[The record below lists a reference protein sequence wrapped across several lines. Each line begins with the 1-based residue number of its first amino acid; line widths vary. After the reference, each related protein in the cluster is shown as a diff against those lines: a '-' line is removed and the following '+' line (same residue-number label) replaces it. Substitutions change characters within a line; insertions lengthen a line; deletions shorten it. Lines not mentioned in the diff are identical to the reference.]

1 MTSSTTSPPRGS
13 PARPSP
19 GPARPYHFPHFE
31 RATLDNGL
39 SIIVVP
45 VRKLPVVTVS
55 LLTDAGATTEPEKQD
70 GIARLTARALLEGTK
85 QRTGDAL
92 TEGLERLGASLDAD
106 AEWDSGALSMTVLS
120 DRLSEA
126 MALVAEVMLEP
137 GFPER
142 ELERLKAERLAEILQ
157 RRAEP
162 RGLADDMF
170 ARFVYASDSR
180 YAMPDGGSATSVS
193 AIDRGQVAA
202 FHAARYRPGSTTA
215 IIAGDIGVDDALRVM
230 RSRFDAWPSQRAAA
244 VEADDRPAR
253 RTRAVHLVE
262 KADAPQSEL
271 RIGHVGIPRAH
282 PDYFAAL
289 VMNMLLGGLFS
300 SRINLNLREA
310 HGYTYGAS
318 SAFDWRRQSG
328 PFVVATAVRSDV
340 TAAAAS
346 EVLTEIDRMRTEK
359 VGADE
364 LSLATSYLEGVFP
377 IRYESTA
384 AIARALSALVVYGL
398 PPDYFD
404 TYRDRVRAV
413 SAPDVL
419 RAAREF
425 LHPEELQLVAV
436 GDPAVVREPLEAMDL
451 GPLQSYDTAGV
462 RNQESGV
469 RDET

>member
-1 MTSSTTSPPRGS
+1 M
-13 PARPSP
+13 
-19 GPARPYHFPHFE
+19 
-31 RATLDNGL
+31 
-39 SIIVVP
+39 P

-55 LLTDAGATTEPEKQD
+55 LVSDAGATAEAAGRE
-70 GIARLTARALLEGTK
+70 GMARLTARALMEGTK
-85 QRTGDAL
+85 ARTGDAL

-106 AEWDSGALSMTVLS
+106 AEWDSSALSMTVLTN
-120 DRLSEA
+120 RLSEA
-126 MALVAEVMLEP
+126 MALVAEVVLEP
-137 GFPER
+137 AFPER

-170 ARFVYASDSR
+170 ARFLYADDSR
-180 YAMPDGGSATSVS
+180 FAQPDAGSSASVA
-193 AIDRGQVAA
+193 AINRDGVAA
-202 FHAARYRPGSTTA
+202 FHRARYRPGSTTA
-215 IIAGDIGVDDALRVM
+215 IIVGDIGVDDALRVM
-230 RSRFDAWPSQRAAA
+230 RSRFEGWPAQRAES
-244 VEADDRPAR
+244 VEVDDRPAQ

-271 RIGHVGIPRAH
+271 RLGHVGIPRAH

-300 SRINLNLREA
+300 SRINLNLREV

-318 SAFDWRRQSG
+318 SAFDWRRQAG

-340 TAAAAS
+340 TAAAAQ
-346 EVLTEIDRMRTEK
+346 EVLSEIDRMRAER
-359 VGADE
+359 VSAEE

-384 AIARALSALVVYGL
+384 AIARALSAMVVYGL
-398 PPDYFD
+398 PADYFD

-436 GDPAVVREPLEAMDL
+436 GDPSVIREPLDQMDL
-451 GPLQSYDTAGV
+451 GPLQSYDTEGV
-462 RNQESGV
+462 QRG
-469 RDET
+469 

>member
-1 MTSSTTSPPRGS
+1 M
-13 PARPSP
+13 
-19 GPARPYHFPHFE
+19 
-31 RATLDNGL
+31 
-39 SIIVVP
+39 IVVP
-45 VRKLPVVTVS
+45 VRKLPLVTVS
-55 LLTDAGATTEPEKQD
+55 FVIEAGAVAEPVGQE
-70 GIARLTARALLEGTK
+70 GVARITARALLEGT
-85 QRTGDAL
+85 QVRTGDAL

-106 AEWDSGALSMTVLS
+106 AEWDSTGLSMTVLTT
-120 DRLSEA
+120 RLSEA
-126 MALVAEVMLEP
+126 MALLAEVVLQP
-137 GFPER
+137 AFPER
-142 ELERLKAERLAEILQ
+142 ELERLKAERLSEILQ

-170 ARFVYASDSR
+170 ARFAYAPDSR
-180 YAMPDGGSATSVS
+180 YAVPEGGSATSVS
-193 AIDRGQVAA
+193 AIDRERARA
-202 FHAARYRPGSTTA
+202 FHAARYRAGNTTA
-215 IIAGDIGVDDALRVM
+215 IIVGDIGVDDALRAM
-230 RSRFDAWPSQRAAA
+230 RSRFDTWPVQRSNVA
-244 VEADDRPAR
+244 EADDSPAL

-318 SAFDWRRQSG
+318 SAFDWRRQAG
-328 PFVVATAVRSDV
+328 PFVVASAVRSDV
-340 TAAAAS
+340 TAAAAR
-346 EVLTEIDRMRTEK
+346 EVLAEIDRMRAEK
-359 VGADE
+359 VSAEE

-384 AIARALSALVVYGL
+384 AIARALTAMVVYGL

-413 SAPDVL
+413 TAPDVL

-425 LHPEELQLVAV
+425 LHPEEMQLVAV
-436 GDPAVVREPLEAMDL
+436 GDPAVVREPLEALEL
-451 GPLQSYDTAGV
+451 GPLQSYDTEGV
-462 RNQESGV
+462 QRG
-469 RDET
+469 

>member
-1 MTSSTTSPPRGS
+1 M
-13 PARPSP
+13 
-19 GPARPYHFPHFE
+19 
-31 RATLDNGL
+31 
-39 SIIVVP
+39 IVVP

-55 LLTDAGATTEPEKQD
+55 FVIEAGAVAEPAGQE
-70 GIARLTARALLEGTK
+70 GVARITARALLEGT
-85 QRTGDAL
+85 QVRTGDAL

-106 AEWDSGALSMTVLS
+106 AEWDSTSLSLTVLTT
-120 DRLSEA
+120 RLSEA
-126 MALVAEVMLEP
+126 MALLAEVVLQP
-137 GFPER
+137 AFPER
-142 ELERLKAERLAEILQ
+142 ELERLKAERLSEILQ

-170 ARFVYASDSR
+170 ARFAYAPESR
-180 YAMPDGGSATSVS
+180 YAVPEGGSATSVS
-193 AIDRGQVAA
+193 AIDRERARA
-202 FHAARYRPGSTTA
+202 FHAARYRAGNTTA
-215 IIAGDIGVDDALRVM
+215 IIVGDIGVDEALRAM
-230 RSRFDAWPSQRAAA
+230 RSRFDTWPMQRSNVA
-244 VEADDRPAR
+244 EADDSPAL

-318 SAFDWRRQSG
+318 SAFDWRRQAG
-328 PFVVATAVRSDV
+328 PFVVASAVRSDV
-340 TAAAAS
+340 TAAAAR
-346 EVLTEIDRMRTEK
+346 EVLAEIDRMRAEK
-359 VGADE
+359 VSAEE

-384 AIARALSALVVYGL
+384 AIAHALTAMVVYGL

-404 TYRDRVRAV
+404 TYRDRVRAIT
-413 SAPDVL
+413 APDVL

-425 LHPEELQLVAV
+425 LHPEEMQLVAV
-436 GDPAVVREPLEAMDL
+436 GDPAVVREPLEALEL
-451 GPLQSYDTAGV
+451 GPLQSYDTEGV
-462 RNQESGV
+462 QRG
-469 RDET
+469 

>member
-1 MTSSTTSPPRGS
+1 M
-13 PARPSP
+13 
-19 GPARPYHFPHFE
+19 
-31 RATLDNGL
+31 
-39 SIIVVP
+39 IVVP

-55 LLTDAGATTEPEKQD
+55 FVIEAGAVAEPAGQE
-70 GIARLTARALLEGTK
+70 GVARITARALLEGT
-85 QRTGDAL
+85 QVRTGDAL

-106 AEWDSGALSMTVLS
+106 AEWDSTSLSMTVLTT
-120 DRLSEA
+120 RLSEA
-126 MALVAEVMLEP
+126 MALLAEVVLQP
-137 GFPER
+137 AFPER
-142 ELERLKAERLAEILQ
+142 ELERLKAERLSEILQ

-170 ARFVYASDSR
+170 ARFAYAPESR
-180 YAMPDGGSATSVS
+180 YAVPEGGSATSVS
-193 AIDRGQVAA
+193 AIDRERARA
-202 FHAARYRPGSTTA
+202 FHAARYRAGNTTA
-215 IIAGDIGVDDALRVM
+215 IIVGDIGVDDALRAM
-230 RSRFDAWPSQRAAA
+230 RSWFDTWPMQRSNVA
-244 VEADDRPAR
+244 EADDSPAL

-318 SAFDWRRQSG
+318 SAFDWRRQAG
-328 PFVVATAVRSDV
+328 PFLVASAVRSDV
-340 TAAAAS
+340 TAAAAR
-346 EVLTEIDRMRTEK
+346 EVLAEIDRMRAEK
-359 VGADE
+359 VSAEE

-384 AIARALSALVVYGL
+384 AIARALTAMVVYGL

-404 TYRDRVRAV
+404 TYRDRVRAIT
-413 SAPDVL
+413 APDVL

-425 LHPEELQLVAV
+425 LHPEEMQLVAV
-436 GDPAVVREPLEAMDL
+436 GDPAVVREPLEALEL
-451 GPLQSYDTAGV
+451 GPLQSYDTEGV
-462 RNQESGV
+462 QRG
-469 RDET
+469 

>member
-1 MTSSTTSPPRGS
+1 M
-13 PARPSP
+13 
-19 GPARPYHFPHFE
+19 
-31 RATLDNGL
+31 
-39 SIIVVP
+39 
-45 VRKLPVVTVS
+45 RKLPVVTVS
-55 LLTDAGATTEPEKQD
+55 LVTDGGAVAEPAGQE
-70 GIARLTARALLEGTK
+70 GIARLTARALLEGTRS
-85 QRTGDAL
+85 RTGDAL
-92 TEGLERLGASLDAD
+92 TESLERLGASLDAD
-106 AEWDSGALSMTVLS
+106 ADWDSGALTMTVLTS
-120 DRLSEA
+120 RLSDA
-126 MALVAEVMLEP
+126 MALVAEVVLEP
-137 GFPER
+137 AFPER

-170 ARFVYASDSR
+170 ARFLYASNSR
-180 YAMPDGGSATSVS
+180 YSLPDGGSPASVS
-193 AIDRGQVAA
+193 AIDRRSVMA
-202 FHAARYRPGSTTA
+202 FHADRYRAGSTTA
-215 IIAGDIGVDDALRVM
+215 IIVGDVGVDDALRVM
-230 RSRFDAWPSQRAAA
+230 RSRFGAWPAQRAAA
-244 VEADDRPAR
+244 VDADDRPAR
-253 RTRAVHLVE
+253 RTRAVHLVQ

-271 RIGHVGIPRAH
+271 RIGHVGIPRVH

-318 SAFDWRRQSG
+318 SYFDWRRQAG
-328 PFVVATAVRSDV
+328 PFVVASAVRSDV
-340 TAAAAS
+340 TAAAAR
-346 EVLTEIDRMRTEK
+346 EVLAEIDRMRAEK
-359 VGADE
+359 VTTEE

-377 IRYESTA
+377 IRYETTA
-384 AIARALSALVVYGL
+384 AIARALTAMVVYGL

-436 GDPAVVREPLEAMDL
+436 GDPAVIREPLDAMDL

-462 RNQESGV
+462 GNQESGV
-469 RDET
+469 RGDT